1 MSTSRSTVLSSFTI
15 IKGSL
20 VNETYAAFA
29 AWDFSLSKLQNLQR
43 LEQDNTIAA
52 SSRNW
57 ARDVRKV
64 LNRRFDPDG
73 RDRPL
78 VTLAQG
84 GCDHGVWRPLLLWHM
99 TRDEFLVRDFL
110 VTWLYPQYESGA
122 FRLSTEDVT
131 AYLATLSEKA
141 DIAWSGRWT
150 RATTNRVASGLLRI
164 ASDFGLLAGGVYKE
178 FASYHLPDE
187 SFIYLLHVMKA
198 TEHNARRLI
207 DSPDWRMYLLD
218 SGDVE
223 REVFRLH
230 QFHRLS
236 YEAAGTLATLDLPAD
251 SPAAYAEELVA

>member
-1 MSTSRSTVLSSFTI
+1 MSPSRSTVVSSFTI

-20 VNETYAAFA
+20 VDETYAAFA
-29 AWDFSLSKLQNLQR
+29 AWDFSLTKRQNLQR
-43 LEQDNTIAA
+43 LEQDNTIGA

-78 VTLAQG
+78 VVLAQG
-84 GCDHGVWRPLLLWHM
+84 DCDRQIWRPLLLWHM

-110 VTWLYPQYESGA
+110 ITWLYPQYESGA
-122 FRLSTEDVT
+122 FRLSTEDVA
-131 AYLATLSEKA
+131 AYLASLSEKS
-141 DIAWSGRWT
+141 DIAWSGHWT
-150 RATTNRVASGLLRI
+150 RATTDRVASGLLRI

-187 SFIYLLHVMKA
+187 SFVYLLHAMKA
-198 TEHNARRLI
+198 TEHNARRVI

-223 REVFRLH
+223 REVLRLH

-251 SPAAYAEELVA
+251 SPAAYAQELVA

>member
-1 MSTSRSTVLSSFTI
+1 MPTSRSSVVSSFTV

-29 AWDFSLSKLQNLQR
+29 AWDFSISKRENLER
-43 LEQDNTIAA
+43 LERDNTIGA

-78 VTLAQG
+78 VVLAQG
-84 GCDHGVWRPLLLWHM
+84 DCDRQVWQPLLLWHM

-110 VTWLYPQYESGA
+110 IRWLYPQYELGA
-122 FRLSTEDVT
+122 YRLGTDDVMT
-131 AYLATLSEKA
+131 YLGSLRSKNG
-141 DIAWSGRWT
+141 ISWSGHWT
-150 RATTNRVASGLLRI
+150 QATRDRVASGLLRI
-164 ASDFGLLAGGVYKE
+164 AVDFGLLVGGAHKE
-178 FASYHLPDE
+178 FNSYNLPDE
-187 SFIYLLHVMKA
+187 SFLYLLHAMTA
-198 TEHNARRLI
+198 AERNARHVI
-207 DSPDWRMYLLD
+207 ESPDWQMYLMD

-223 REVFRLH
+223 REILRLH

-236 YEAAGTLATLDLPAD
+236 YEAAGTLATLDLPAE

>member
-1 MSTSRSTVLSSFTI
+1 VSASRSNVVSSFTV

-20 VNETYAAFA
+20 VDETYAAFA
-29 AWDFSLSKLQNLQR
+29 AWDFSLTKLQNLQR
-43 LEQDNTIAA
+43 VEEDNTLAA

-64 LNRRFDPDG
+64 LNRRFDPEG

-84 GCDHGVWRPLLLWHM
+84 HCDRDVWRPLLLWHM

-110 VTWLYPQYESGA
+110 TAWLYSQYESGA
-122 FRLSTEDVT
+122 FRLSTEGVA
-131 AYLATLSEKA
+131 AYLASLSEKS
-141 DIAWSGRWT
+141 DITWSGQWT
-150 RATTNRVASGLLRI
+150 RTTTERVASGLLRI
-164 ASDFGLLAGGVYKE
+164 ASDFGLLTGGVYKE

-187 SFIYLLHVMKA
+187 SFVYLLHAMKA
-198 TEHNARRLI
+198 IEHNARRVI

-223 REVFRLH
+223 REVLRLH